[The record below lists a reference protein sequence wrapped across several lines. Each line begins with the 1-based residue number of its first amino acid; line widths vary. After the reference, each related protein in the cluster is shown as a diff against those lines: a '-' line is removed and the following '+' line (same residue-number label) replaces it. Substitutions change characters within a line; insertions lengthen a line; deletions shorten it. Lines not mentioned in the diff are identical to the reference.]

1 MTTPARSALTFFH
14 AHAAYL
20 EKAMP
25 VGEHVVVSGRME
37 WFNGRPT
44 MVHPDHIALAS
55 EAENLPLVEPVYPLT
70 AGLSGKVLRRAI
82 GQALGRLPELPEWQD
97 GAFMRRQTFPGLRR
111 RARPHPLSGRPDRC
125 RHRGRGMAAARL

>member
-1 MTTPARSALTFFH
+1 
-14 AHAAYL
+14 
-20 EKAMP
+20 
-25 VGEHVVVSGRME
+25 ME
-37 WFNGRPT
+37 WFNGRPS

-97 GAFMRRQTFPGLRR
+97 AALSCA
-111 RARPHPLSGRPDRC
+111 ARPFRPSATRSRRIHNPARPDR
-125 RHRGRGMAAARL
+125 RLHRRRGMAAARL

>member
-1 MTTPARSALTFFH
+1 PLHDALPIYRVYAHDDTGEIGLTFFH

-44 MVHPDHIALAS
+44 MVHPDHIALAN

-82 GQALGRLPELPEWQD
+82 GQALGR
-97 GAFMRRQTFPGLRR
+97 
-111 RARPHPLSGRPDRC
+111 
-125 RHRGRGMAAARL
+125 